1 MPSTTRIPIRGTSV
15 APLVDGELVT
25 FGGGG
30 EPDGWAMAFGRRTGE
45 EVWRALEIG
54 TEMGCS
60 QRSIINVGRTRQ
72 LIVRH
77 SRGPASLN
85 PETGAVRWEELF

>member
-1 MPSTTRIPIRGTSV
+1 
-15 APLVDGELVT
+15 
-25 FGGGG
+25 
-30 EPDGWAMAFGRRTGE
+30 MAFGRRTGE

-85 PETGAVRWEELF
+85 PETGAVHWEELF